1 MLMPSIFDGSLVD
14 DFFDNFAMPKNEN
27 NFYNGSLMRTDIKQT
42 DTSYELDI
50 DLPGMKKDDVRI
62 ELKDGY
68 LTVTA
73 SRDENKD
80 QKDEK
85 GRYIRRERY
94 AGKAERSYY
103 VGSNL
108 TQEDV
113 HAKFENGILKISFPK
128 EKPAQV
134 EEQNV
139 ISIEG

>member
-85 GRYIRRERY
+85 GRYIRR
-94 AGKAERSYY
+94 
-103 VGSNL
+103 
-108 TQEDV
+108 
-113 HAKFENGILKISFPK
+113 
-128 EKPAQV
+128 
-134 EEQNV
+134 
-139 ISIEG
+139 

>member
-27 NFYNGSLMRTDIKQT
+27 NFYYGSLMRTDIKQT

-128 EKPAQV
+128 EKPAKA
-134 EEQNV
+134 EEEKF
-139 ISIEG
+139 ITIE